1 MPYYNG
7 GYGSFG
13 VRGYVTPGQ
22 HYHVTGGPRYR
33 RRRSRRRY
41 PSEQAP
47 RQVARV
53 NQPVSTP
60 ANPQPA
66 FAESARAILA
76 NPAVRRALGGAIAGA
91 ISGGLPGALTGG
103 AAGMLGGGNQ
113 LALPPPMEE

>member
-7 GYGSFG
+7 SFG
-13 VRGYVTPGQ
+13 VQGYGPPGLTPQ

-33 RRRSRRRY
+33 RRRYRRRN
-41 PSEQAP
+41 PSDQAL

-53 NQPVSTP
+53 DQPPSTP

-66 FAESARAILA
+66 FAESARAVLA
-76 NPAVRRALGGAIAGA
+76 NPDVRRAIGGAIAGA
-91 ISGGLPGALTGG
+91 ISGGLPGALGG
-103 AAGMLGGGNQ
+103 AAGALTGSQ